1 MSYFFK
7 TCYNGHVVLGTV
19 VYIVLGVIG
28 NLPLQSFRYED
39 VLALQK
45 DSVSVC
51 MSQRCL
57 WWVSKRSTLTL
68 SEGDLMSFHWSLF
81 MSIDVTVA
89 LWVFSICFGCVYP
102 QMLRKPPFNNLA
114 EDSSQETFLCKLMG
128 IFFSTL
134 RVSIGTAVMSYCQI
148 ISCIITPLSIRM
160 TVVERSCWPIILDFH
175 ALQITGRCRIQQ

>member
-1 MSYFFK
+1 MMSYFFK

-57 WWVSKRSTLTL
+57 W
-68 SEGDLMSFHWSLF
+68 
-81 MSIDVTVA
+81 
-89 LWVFSICFGCVYP
+89 
-102 QMLRKPPFNNLA
+102 
-114 EDSSQETFLCKLMG
+114 
-128 IFFSTL
+128 
-134 RVSIGTAVMSYCQI
+134 
-148 ISCIITPLSIRM
+148 
-160 TVVERSCWPIILDFH
+160 
-175 ALQITGRCRIQQ
+175 